1 MGIQIL
7 TKKLSVMLKLTFSAV
22 FAILMGNV
30 ISENCKDMEGEP
42 FYGYSDSMGCV
53 YAEPSNRYDTYDQ
66 ALMHCK
72 EIFGD
77 KARLVE
83 IHSQEDQDL
92 VVSVMLEA
100 EATITEDPE
109 ISYWFSGL
117 RDDDDD
123 SVWEWVNSGVAT
135 YFNCMQLLSATGSQ
149 GDWMTFLCND
159 DYINTHPLCQ

>member
-1 MGIQIL
+1 MGVIQL
-7 TKKLSVMLKLTFSAV
+7 PLKKQIIMLKLTFSV
-22 FAILMGNV
+22 FFAILFSNV
-30 ISENCKDMEGEP
+30 KSDECDGSTEGEP
-42 FYGYSDSMGCV
+42 FYGYSESMGCV

-77 KARLVE
+77 EARLVE

-123 SVWEWVNSGVAT
+123 SVWEWVNSGAAT
-135 YFNCMQLLSATGSQ
+135 YHTDFNC
-149 GDWMTFLCND
+149 
-159 DYINTHPLCQ
+159 